1 MGASWVPAM
10 LHNRLAFLST
20 LCMAAAHEDAMHCR
34 TSDSDEMTA
43 IKTEVTHLMIYE
55 MQSVDNLE
63 IMAILEHLCS
73 EIIRTGADESQLYM
87 HSQSMMKFVKQKGGL
102 QNLGLGG
109 DLAKF
114 LTTMTFNIA
123 VFCEIQ
129 PHTMYLQFIDSF
141 KFPPPP
147 PPEFP
152 IPESPIFCPRTE
164 FFTLIE
170 IRNDEKRNRRCNP
183 HTYELLTEMR
193 DLTNHFCVEGKTLQA
208 LDAKA
213 QARGGVESSLA
224 AEDYLQQQEEARR
237 KFQRISSRIS
247 QKVARLHSALE
258 PNRDETNDWYY
269 EAVRLCSC
277 VYTHALTQHQPFSL
291 AATALGTTAAIENGR
306 PVDVTYPR
314 ALMLALIKS
323 GIDDCWADMAGV
335 LFWITL
341 VGSASGRRQ
350 RPATATPTPGAEF
363 VDPFSDPSLTDL
375 WAFEHPAGAAGSASA
390 PASIADPFAS
400 VELAESSMG
409 LARLSPPTPTPGPS
423 GAGGGG
429 GGGMV
434 ARGETVSRGTSSALS
449 PLSRRSP
456 LREEEVRRRAEAR
469 KWLVALAIRC
479 SVLLGFSHGVP
490 LMGSLRRLIMVQ
502 GLLGWG
508 GRRMSASPW

>member
-1 MGASWVPAM
+1 
-10 LHNRLAFLST
+10 
-20 LCMAAAHEDAMHCR
+20 
-34 TSDSDEMTA
+34 
-43 IKTEVTHLMIYE
+43 
-55 MQSVDNLE
+55 
-63 IMAILEHLCS
+63 
-73 EIIRTGADESQLYM
+73 
-87 HSQSMMKFVKQKGGL
+87 
-102 QNLGLGG
+102 
-109 DLAKF
+109 
-114 LTTMTFNIA
+114 
-123 VFCEIQ
+123 
-129 PHTMYLQFIDSF
+129 MYLQFIDSF

-152 IPESPIFCPRTE
+152 IPESPIFCPRAE

-193 DLTNHFCVEGKTLQA
+193 DLTNHFCAEGKTLEA
-208 LDAKA
+208 LEAKA
-213 QARGGVESSLA
+213 QGRGGVESSLA
-224 AEDYLQQQEEARR
+224 AEDYQQQQEEARR
-237 KFQRISSRIS
+237 KFHRISSRIF

-258 PNRDETNDWYY
+258 PDRDETNDWYY
-269 EAVRLCSC
+269 EAVRLTSC
-277 VYTHALTQHQPFSL
+277 IYTHALTYHQPFSI
-291 AATALGTTAAIENGR
+291 AAAALGTTRATENGR
-306 PVDVTYPR
+306 PVEVTYPR

-341 VGSASGRRQ
+341 VGSAAGRRQ

-375 WAFEHPAGAAGSASA
+375 WAYEHPAGATGSASA
-390 PASIADPFAS
+390 PSSIADPFAS
-400 VELAESSMG
+400 VELGESSSMG
-409 LARLSPPTPTPGPS
+409 LARLSPQTPTPGPS
-423 GAGGGG
+423 GGAGAGVIPMGDTGSGG
-429 GGGMV
+429 
-434 ARGETVSRGTSSALS
+434 ASTALS

-456 LREEEVRRRAEAR
+456 LRDEDVRRRAEAR
-469 KWLVALAIRC
+469 KWLVALSIRC